1 MSIADSSETRLA
13 YINEAAWNTTP
24 ATPAFQ
30 NIRMTDEDFAKEKA
44 TGVSNEI
51 RPDAEVADLV
61 RLGVS
66 ASGGFGFELSHGDFD
81 TLFEHTLRG
90 TFAAAVT
97 GATQLDVGSTS
108 TFTRPAGSF
117 LKDGFQAG
125 DSITTTDFTDAAD
138 NGTFT
143 IQTVTDT
150 VVTTVE
156 TTLVAETGG
165 GDETMTAGATDVLKG
180 ALEKKSFTIEKTFES
195 GGTDTYFR
203 FTGCRTGQLDLN
215 FAANEFVTGRLAYT
229 GGDGSKAVAA
239 IGGAT
244 YAAAGVAPVM
254 SAVDV
259 ANITIAGVTMTLF
272 VQSFTMSLNNN
283 LRAQNAVGSLGA
295 VGVAYGRREITGS
308 LTAYLDEQG
317 AGELYDAFDAHTDAS
332 LLWSVSDGA
341 NTYNFRLPRTKLA
354 TATTPTPGNS
364 QDIFLNIDYQALVDT
379 EAGASIIVTK

>member
-1 MSIADSSETRLA
+1 MSIADSSETRLS
-13 YINEAAWNTTP
+13 YVNEATWNTTP

-81 TLFEHTLRG
+81 TLFEHILRG
-90 TFAAAVT
+90 TFAAAAT
-97 GATQLDVGSTS
+97 GATTLGTTASDQI
-108 TFTRPAGSF
+108 TRSAGSF
-117 LKDGFQAG
+117 LKDGFQVG
-125 DSITTTDFTDAAD
+125 DSITLANSATND
-138 NGTFT
+138 GTYT
-143 IQTVTDT
+143 IEALNDT
-150 VVTTVE
+150 AITTVE
-156 TTLVAETGG
+156 TSLTTESGG
-165 GDETMTAGATDVLKG
+165 GDETLTAGATDVLKG
-180 ALEKKSFTIEKTFES
+180 ALEKKSFTIEMTFES
-195 GGTDTYFR
+195 GATDTYFR

-229 GGDGSKAVAA
+229 GGGGSKAAAA

-244 YAAAGVAPVM
+244 YTAAGVNPVM

-283 LRAQNAVGSLGA
+283 LRAQNAVDSLGA
-295 VGVAYGRREITGS
+295 IGVAYGRREITGS

-317 AGELYDAFDAHTDAS
+317 ASELYDAFDDHTAAS

-341 NTYNFRLPRTKLA
+341 NTYNFRLPRTKIS

-364 QDIFLNIDYQALVDT
+364 EDIFLNIDYQGLVDP

>member
-13 YINEAAWNTTP
+13 YVNEAAWNTTP

-51 RPDAEVADLV
+51 RADAEVSDLV
-61 RLGVS
+61 QLGVS

-81 TLFEHTLRG
+81 ALFEHALRG
-90 TFAAAVT
+90 SFAAAAT

-125 DSITTTDFTDAAD
+125 DSITTANFTNAAN

-143 IQTVTDT
+143 IQSVTDT

-156 TTLVAETGG
+156 TTLVVETGT

-195 GGTDTYFR
+195 GVTDTFFR

-215 FAANEFVTGRLAYT
+215 FTANEFVTGRLAYT
-229 GGDGSKAVAA
+229 GGNGAKATSEIA
-239 IGGAT
+239 GAT
-244 YAAAGVAPVM
+244 YAAAGIAPVM

-295 VGVAYGRREITGS
+295 IGVAYGRREITGS

-317 AGELYDAFDAHTDAS
+317 ASELYDAFDAHAEAS
-332 LLWSVSDGA
+332 LLWAVSDGT
-341 NTYNFRLPRTKLA
+341 NSYNSRLPRTKLA

-364 QDIFLNIDYQALVDT
+364 EDIFLNIDYQALVDT
-379 EAGASIIVTK
+379 DAGASILITK

>member
-13 YINEAAWNTTP
+13 YINEATWNTTP

-81 TLFEHTLRG
+81 TLFEHTLRS
-90 TFAAAVT
+90 TFAAAAT
-97 GATQLDVGSTS
+97 GAMQLDTAASDQV
-108 TFTRPAGSF
+108 TRASGSF
-117 LKDGFQAG
+117 LKDGFQVG
-125 DSITTTDFTDAAD
+125 DSITLANSATND
-138 NGTFT
+138 GTYT
-143 IQTVTDT
+143 IEALTDT
-150 VVTTVE
+150 AITTVE
-156 TTLVAETGG
+156 TTLTTESGS
-165 GDETMTAGATDVLKG
+165 GDETLTAGATDVLKG
-180 ALEKKSFTIEKTFES
+180 ALEKKSFTMEKTFES
-195 GGTDTYFR
+195 GATDTYFR

-229 GGDGSKAVAA
+229 GGNGSKAAAA

-317 AGELYDAFDAHTDAS
+317 ASELYDAFDAHTAAS
-332 LLWSVSDGA
+332 LLWSVSDGT
-341 NTYNFRLPRTKLA
+341 NSYNFRLPRTKLA

-364 QDIFLNIDYQALVDT
+364 EDIFLNIDYQALVDT